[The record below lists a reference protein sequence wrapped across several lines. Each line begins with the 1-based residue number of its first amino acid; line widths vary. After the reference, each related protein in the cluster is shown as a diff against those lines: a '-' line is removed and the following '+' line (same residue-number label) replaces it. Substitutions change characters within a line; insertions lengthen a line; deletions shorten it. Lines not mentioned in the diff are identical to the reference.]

1 MTGLEKHPNG
11 KDAEGTAASA
21 ETPNEPGGDESVS
34 GTTPEVDSAT
44 EAGHAASEPQ
54 ADPVTSDDDEQHH
67 TGGPAALMV
76 RRPVLAMVISL
87 LIVVAG
93 LAGLYGAEI
102 RELPD
107 VDRPVITVTTQ
118 FSGAAPE
125 TVDRELTAIIEGAVA
140 RVSGVASISSTS
152 TLGRSRVTIEFNDSS
167 DLNVAA
173 SDVRDSL
180 GRVTNNMPDGA
191 DEPRIVKADAN
202 SDPVMRLAVTS
213 DRLNVQDMTVL
224 VEDMVVDR
232 LAAVPGVADVNVY
245 GDREKI
251 FRVDV
256 DQSRLAA
263 FGLTLAD
270 LRNALRNVALDVPA
284 GSLTARSSDIV
295 VRATADITTP
305 EGFEQLYIND
315 RVQFRD
321 VASVTLGADPGQ
333 TVLRANNRTGI
344 GMGIIRQSA
353 SNTLE
358 ISEGVKAATEQL
370 REILPEGVDIRVT
383 SDDARFISGAIDEVR
398 STLLLAVAIVIA
410 IIFLFL
416 RDWRATIIPAVTL
429 PVALIGAFA
438 AIWLAGFSVNILTLL
453 ALVLATGMVVDDA
466 IVVLENIVRKR
477 NEGMGVRA
485 AAVIGTREVFFAVI
499 TTTAT
504 LAAVF
509 IPISFL
515 PGQAGGLFTEFGFV
529 LAFTVLISSVVALT
543 LCPMLAS
550 RLIKRKAA
558 PVSGGRQGVF
568 ERWGGYFSSL
578 YRAVLRRALDAP
590 LVVIV
595 IALLVAGAA
604 LFTAGSI
611 PQELTPPEDRAVALM
626 RISAPQGVSLDY
638 TRARMG
644 EIERLVAPLQESGEV
659 TNVFSI
665 AGTGGS
671 ANNGFMVLTLAPWGE
686 RVRSQGEIVGQV
698 NGMLQ
703 TVPGLRAFAIQP
715 NSLGIRGAGNG
726 LQFAFVGNSY
736 DELAEVAQ
744 EMVTKLEQDARFRQ
758 IRLSYE
764 TTQPQIS
771 VRIDRERASDLGVNI
786 DGLAEALQ
794 ALLDGRE
801 VAEVF
806 IEDRSYPVKLMSTTN
821 PINDPTDLES
831 IYLKAGDGRI
841 VPMSTIAS
849 LTEKAV
855 APDLRRESQMRSVS
869 ITAGLTPGF
878 ALGDAWAEAVDMAEP
893 LMSEGVRIIPLAEAA
908 TLDESSRD
916 MLITFGIAIIVV
928 LLVLAAQFESFVSAL
943 IIISTVPLGL
953 ACAIFAIA
961 MTGGSLNVYS
971 QIGLVLLVGVMA
983 KNGIL
988 IVEFANQLRNRGMD
1002 VREAIEEASNIRL
1015 RPVMMTMIST
1025 VLGSVPLLLAFG
1037 AGAEARIA
1045 LGWVIVGGLGL
1056 AMIATLM
1063 LTPVAYL
1070 LLARFATPS
1079 AQEEQRLEA
1088 ELRDA
1093 SNGGASRGAKPEMVP
1108 GE

>member
-1 MTGLEKHPNG
+1 MSGENNG
-11 KDAEGTAASA
+11 VETENTQGNEA
-21 ETPNEPGGDESVS
+21 ETGG
-34 GTTPEVDSAT
+34 GT
-44 EAGHAASEPQ
+44 
-54 ADPVTSDDDEQHH
+54 
-67 TGGPAALMV
+67 ALMV
-76 RRPVLAMVISL
+76 RRPVLATVISL

-107 VDRPVITVTTQ
+107 VDRPVITVTTG
-118 FSGAAPE
+118 FSGASPE
-125 TVDRELTAIIEGAVA
+125 TVDRELTAIVEGAVA
-140 RVSGVASISSTS
+140 RVAGVASMSSTS
-152 TLGRSRVTIEFNDSS
+152 TLGRSRVTVEFSDST

-173 SDVRDSL
+173 SDTRDAL

-191 DEPRIVKADAN
+191 DDPRIVKADAN

-213 DRLNVQDMTVL
+213 DRYNVQDMTIL
-224 VEDMVVDR
+224 VEDLVVDR

-270 LRNALRNVALDVPA
+270 LRSALSNVALDVPA
-284 GSLTARSSDIV
+284 GSLTAQTSDIV
-295 VRATADITTP
+295 VRATADVTTP
-305 EGFEQLYIND
+305 EGFEDLYIND
-315 RVQFRD
+315 RVRFRD
-321 VASVTLGADPGQ
+321 VATVTLGADPGDS
-333 TVLRANNRTGI
+333 VLRANGRTGI

-358 ISEGVKAATEQL
+358 ISQGVSAATEAVQA
-370 REILPEGVDIRVT
+370 ILPEGVDIRVT
-383 SDDARFISGAIDEVR
+383 SDDATFISGAIDEVR
-398 STLLLAVAIVIA
+398 STLILAVLIVIA

-429 PVALIGAFA
+429 PVSLIGAFA

-529 LAFTVLISSVVALT
+529 LAFTVMISSVVALT

-550 RLIKRKAA
+550 RLIKRRDMSKASA
-558 PVSGGRQGVF
+558 RQGGFVRF
-568 ERWGGYFSSL
+568 GTSL
-578 YRAVLRRALDAP
+578 SGSYAKWLRRALDAP

-595 IALLVAGAA
+595 IALLA
-604 LFTAGSI
+604 AGSALALLPTI
-611 PQELTPPEDRAVALM
+611 PQELTPPEDRAVALV
-626 RISAPQGVSLDY
+626 RISAPQGVSLDF
-638 TRARMG
+638 TRSRMS
-644 EIERLVAPLQESGEV
+644 EIERLVMPLRDSGEV
-659 TNVFSI
+659 RNIFAI

-671 ANNGFMVLTLAPWGE
+671 SNSGFMVLTLAPWGE
-686 RVRSQGEIVGQV
+686 RERSQADIVAELNRAIG
-698 NGMLQ
+698 

-726 LQFAFVGNSY
+726 LQFAFVGNNY
-736 DELAEVAQ
+736 GELAEVGRQ
-744 EMVTKLEQDARFRQ
+744 MVEKLEQDPRFRQ

-771 VRIDRERASDLGVNI
+771 VQIDRARASDLGVNI

-801 VAEVF
+801 VAQVF
-806 IEDRSYPVKLMSTTN
+806 IEDRAYPVKLLSTNN

-841 VPMSTIAS
+841 IPMSTIAT

-855 APDLRRESQMRSVS
+855 APDLRREGQMRSVS
-869 ITAGLTPGF
+869 ITAGLSPAF
-878 ALGDAWAEAVDMAEP
+878 ALGDAWSEAVTLAEP
-893 LMSEGVRIIPLAEAA
+893 LMQPGVRIMPLAEAA
-908 TLDESSRD
+908 TLDQSSND

-928 LLVLAAQFESFVSAL
+928 LLVLSAQFESFVSAF

-953 ACAIFAIA
+953 ACAVFAMA

-988 IVEFANQLRNRGMD
+988 IVEFANQLRNQGMD
-1002 VREAIEEASNIRL
+1002 IRAAIEEASNIRL

-1056 AMIATLM
+1056 AMIATLF

-1079 AQEEQRLEA
+1079 AEEERRLDV
-1088 ELRDA
+1088 ELREAGDMA
-1093 SNGGASRGAKPEMVP
+1093 NRKAAQPELSP